1 MHRVTTEL
9 PVNPYSIGTASTVV
23 IHDYYPSKEVQ
34 SMDMNSLEWFQMDRA
49 YIQASLHAEELPG
62 LLVVHHLTKLL
73 DRAAE
78 MGKIIKQIT
87 LVPFANPI
95 GLTQFVMGTHFGVH
109 SFRSS
114 INFNR
119 NWLDATPKV
128 MGKVENQLSKEDAK
142 LNTAILRK
150 AMMEVADESISN
162 SAEVTW
168 KRNLFQKAASASV
181 VLDLHCDLGN
191 QNNSFFI
198 LE

>member
-9 PVNPYSIGTASTVV
+9 PVNPYSIGTTSAVV
-23 IHDYYPSKEVQ
+23 IHDYYPSKEN
-34 SMDMNSLEWFQMDRA
+34 MDRNSLECFQMDRA

-62 LLVVHHLTKLL
+62 LLVVHHLIKLL

-78 MGKIIKQIT
+78 LGKIIKQIT

-95 GLTQFVMGTHFGVH
+95 GLAQIVMGTHFGVH

-114 INFNR
+114 VNFNR
-119 NWLDATPKV
+119 NWLDVTSKV
-128 MGKVENQLSKEDAK
+128 MGKVENQLSKKDVK

-150 AMMEVADESISN
+150 AMIEVANESASN

-168 KRNLFQKAASASV
+168 KRKLFQKAAAASV

-191 QNNSFFI
+191 KNK
-198 LE
+198 